1 MRFALAL
8 IAFAA
13 LAFAQPRSI
22 VETAVAT
29 PQLSTLV
36 SVLTLPAY
44 APVLNLLSGN
54 GTLAPYSALLSI
66 F

>member
-13 LAFAQPRSI
+13 LAYAQRSI

-44 APVLNLLSGN
+44 APVLNLLSGPGSKLVN
-54 GTLAPYSALLSI
+54 ES